1 MLRTF
6 EVLAPA
12 KNLEYG
18 IQAVKCGADAV
29 YIACDK
35 FGLRNRCSNSVE
47 DIKKLIEFAHRYWVR
62 VYVTLNSTIY
72 TEKDFKYIRE
82 TIIDLYKSGADA
94 VIISDMGILTLDL
107 PPIPLFASVN
117 TKCLTADKINFLTKV
132 GIKRV
137 ILPREL
143 SLKEI
148 QFIGKHTN
156 VPLEAF
162 IHGTMC
168 VAYSGN
174 CYFKYAQMIKNTQAK
189 KELLNY
195 QYFSSNNGACVT
207 NCTHY
212 YNLLD
217 ADGNYIVKNDT
228 LLHIHYLNLLDKL
241 EPLFKAGITSFK
253 IEGRQ
258 RELSYLKNIVALV
271 NKKANEV
278 LKKNKKYGIRFASG
292 TSVIDFEPNLNKVF
306 NRGFTE
312 YFFNGR
318 KSENLNSKGIYGTY
332 IGKVKNQR
340 SNVLDI
346 ATKSK
351 LAVGDRFLC
360 SKENTKS
367 EIINIVDIKNNK
379 YVIDRKDIKIKD
391 YKLYRIVNAKAITEI
406 ENAFTYRYLSTKLTV
421 SENGK
426 TKYKLTLTD
435 EDNITAFITCKK
447 DFNVKISKDTLL
459 KKFNTDKEYEF
470 QIIDIKAPKNI
481 NLKEE
486 DLLKIRE
493 NLYLKLRAAREK
505 ARSKEKGKIK
515 NNTIPYPN
523 KDITSLD
530 NVVNARAVKFYK
542 QHGVKNIEYSV
553 EHNTDIKDKKI
564 WNGRYCIRYEQ
575 GYCSK
580 KNRKDTPKMPW
591 YLEDKFG
598 NKYKLQF
605 DCNKCEMSILG

>member
-1 MLRTF
+1 MLRKF

-12 KNLEYG
+12 KNSDYG

-47 DIKKLIEFAHRYWVR
+47 NIKKLIDFAHRYWVK

-72 TEKDFKYIRE
+72 TEKDFKYIKE
-82 TIIDLYKSGADA
+82 TINELYKIGADA
-94 VIISDMGILTLDL
+94 IIISDMGILTLDL

-117 TKCLTADKINFLTKV
+117 TKCLTADKINFLAKV

-148 QFIGKHTN
+148 QYIGKNTN
-156 VPLEAF
+156 IPLEAF

-174 CYFKYAQMIKNTQAK
+174 CYFKYAQMIKNTLAK

-207 NCTHY
+207 NCTNY

-217 ADGNYIVKNDT
+217 ADGKYIVKNDT
-228 LLHIHYLNLLDKL
+228 LLHIPYLNLLDKL
-241 EPLFKAGITSFK
+241 EPLFKAGVTSFK

-258 RELSYLKNIVALV
+258 RELSYLKNIVALA
-271 NKKANEV
+271 NRKANEV
-278 LKKNKKYGIRFASG
+278 LKKNKNYGKRLSSG
-292 TSVIDFEPNLNKVF
+292 TSVVEFEPNLNKVF

-318 KSENLNSKGIYGTY
+318 KPENVNSKSKYGTY
-332 IGKVKNQR
+332 IGTVKSQKD
-340 SNVLDI
+340 NVLSI
-346 ATKSK
+346 KTKSK

-360 SKENTKS
+360 VKENTRN
-367 EIINIVDIKNNK
+367 EIVNIINVEGNK
-379 YVIDRKDIKIKD
+379 YFIDRKDVKIKD
-391 YKLYRIVNAKAITEI
+391 CKLYRIVNAKAITEI
-406 ENAFTYRYLSTKLTV
+406 ENAFTYRYISTKLTIT
-421 SENGK
+421 EQNK
-426 TKYKLTLTD
+426 TTYKLSVTD
-435 EDNITAFITCKK
+435 EDNITTFITCKK
-447 DFNVKISKDTLL
+447 DLKSKISKEPLL
-459 KKFNTDKEYEF
+459 KNFNNDKEYEF
-470 QIIDIKAPKNI
+470 QIVDVKMPKHINI
-481 NLKEE
+481 NEE
-486 DLLKIRE
+486 DLSKIKE
-493 NLYLKLRAAREK
+493 QLYLKLRATREK
-505 ARSKEKGKIK
+505 FRPKEKGKIK
-515 NNTIPYPN
+515 NNHVPFPR

-605 DCNKCEMSILG
+605 DCSKCEMSILG